1 VSVLAQRAGEL
12 EPVLLRMGERK
23 QAHAS
28 FGRPEWD
35 TKPLQSSFLLSRS
48 RSRSAA
54 TAFPHRTPPARKHS
68 KQQHKPPVPSRSEQ
82 PSCGLD
88 SQKDYVRANAIEN
101 ILAEPKARSSA
112 QQALPGK
119 HAHGKVPRY
128 LKRVKAEAQRKTEEE
143 AATAGSSSA
152 DDAAGRQLRKLPE
165 AEQKELVRELKLKWE
180 RVNEAYQKLP
190 FTLDTPQK
198 RARKEQLER
207 ELKQLEHDVETLQ
220 HKAVLVAEGE

>member
-1 VSVLAQRAGEL
+1 MSVLAQRAGEL

-35 TKPLQSSFLLSRS
+35 TKPLQSSFLRS

-54 TAFPHRTPPARKHS
+54 TAFPHRTPPARK
-68 KQQHKPPVPSRSEQ
+68 QHKPPVPSRSEQ
-82 PSCGLD
+82 PSCGLH

-101 ILAEPKARSSA
+101 ILAEPKARSGA

-119 HAHGKVPRY
+119 HPYGKVPRY